1 MAPLA
6 PLVPPPM
13 SIRTLMI
20 AKAMPTPPT
29 AYTNSCVMLLRP
41 VGESVVVVVAVVA
54 SVVVVVGSS
63 SSWGRSSNEAF
74 TALNNNSISS
84 KSMRAKIF
92 VEGLH
97 DHENENYCQTMY

>member
-54 SVVVVVGSS
+54 SVVVVVVAVVVGAGVVTKLS
-63 SSWGRSSNEAF
+63 
-74 TALNNNSISS
+74 
-84 KSMRAKIF
+84 
-92 VEGLH
+92 
-97 DHENENYCQTMY
+97 QP